1 MPFLRRG
8 RWTCL
13 GRVGIQGRRVR
24 MRRKAIIGIDG
35 SGQHADPARPGD
47 SGGFTLRTWQREHAV
62 VHGRR
67 RKGAGALVRLEVWRT
82 GLGFPGM
89 SVAGCSHGG
98 HEGSDSGCR
107 LLQEVL
113 VLSHARHVRLAS
125 PAVPGSNGVLWIVTD
140 GAADA
145 VEKRGATCNLRDM
158 SGLVAVVTDSTAY
171 LPEVEAARLGIT
183 VIPLQVIVGDKVFDD
198 GTEIDFAHLRAAL
211 TQGKTMT
218 SRPAPE
224 RFIAAYRALAEKGAT
239 AVVSVHVS
247 GEMSGTVDSA
257 RLGARDAPIPVEV
270 IDSRSI
276 AMGMGFAV
284 LTAAEEAAR
293 GASVDEVAAA
303 ARHRIETTRS
313 FFYVDTL
320 EYLRRG
326 GRIGAAASLLGSAL
340 MIKPLLHIKD
350 GGIVPLEKVRTASR
364 ALARLED
371 LAVEAAGTGRV
382 DIAVQHLAARPNA
395 DALAERLTRRVP
407 ALGRMEIVEVGAA
420 IAVHVGPGML
430 GVTVSPS

>member
-1 MPFLRRG
+1 
-8 RWTCL
+8 
-13 GRVGIQGRRVR
+13 
-24 MRRKAIIGIDG
+24 
-35 SGQHADPARPGD
+35 
-47 SGGFTLRTWQREHAV
+47 
-62 VHGRR
+62 
-67 RKGAGALVRLEVWRT
+67 
-82 GLGFPGM
+82 
-89 SVAGCSHGG
+89 
-98 HEGSDSGCR
+98 
-107 LLQEVL
+107 
-113 VLSHARHVRLAS
+113 
-125 PAVPGSNGVLWIVTD
+125 
-140 GAADA
+140 
-145 VEKRGATCNLRDM
+145 M

>member
-1 MPFLRRG
+1 
-8 RWTCL
+8 
-13 GRVGIQGRRVR
+13 
-24 MRRKAIIGIDG
+24 
-35 SGQHADPARPGD
+35 
-47 SGGFTLRTWQREHAV
+47 
-62 VHGRR
+62 
-67 RKGAGALVRLEVWRT
+67 
-82 GLGFPGM
+82 
-89 SVAGCSHGG
+89 
-98 HEGSDSGCR
+98 
-107 LLQEVL
+107 
-113 VLSHARHVRLAS
+113 
-125 PAVPGSNGVLWIVTD
+125 
-140 GAADA
+140 
-145 VEKRGATCNLRDM
+145 M

-224 RFIAAYRALAEKGAT
+224 RFAAAYRALAEKGAT